1 MPSHIGPGFYNPL
14 GLRALYLSAPGIRIH
29 GTAQTWSMGH
39 RASHGC
45 IRLTNHNILDLY
57 PRVKVGTPVYI
68 VK

>member
-1 MPSHIGPGFYNPL
+1 
-14 GLRALYLSAPGIRIH
+14 
-29 GTAQTWSMGH
+29 MGH